1 VTNLLED
8 PTPIILAGIAVEALL
23 GIALVVTRRGVIL
36 LPMAVVVLLTLGGVL
51 VERLVVTDMEQVEAA
66 IEAGRSAAERNDVE
80 AALRLVA
87 PLAEEIRREARQVFA
102 EVKFDELKVRG
113 LKITLNLQTKP
124 PTARAEFTALAAFDA
139 RRGNIPY
146 RNYVAT
152 VVVDL
157 RRFDNRWLVTEIG
170 DVKPGVK

>member
-1 VTNLLED
+1 MTNLLED

-80 AALRLVA
+80 AALSLVA
-87 PLAEEIRREARQVFA
+87 PSAEEIRREARQVFA
-102 EVKFDELKVRG
+102 EVKFEEIKVRG
-113 LKITLNLQTKP
+113 LKITVKP
-124 PTARAEFTALAAFDA
+124 PTARAELTALAAFDA

-146 RNYVAT
+146 RNYVTT

-157 RRFDNRWLVTEIG
+157 RRFDNRWLVTEIS